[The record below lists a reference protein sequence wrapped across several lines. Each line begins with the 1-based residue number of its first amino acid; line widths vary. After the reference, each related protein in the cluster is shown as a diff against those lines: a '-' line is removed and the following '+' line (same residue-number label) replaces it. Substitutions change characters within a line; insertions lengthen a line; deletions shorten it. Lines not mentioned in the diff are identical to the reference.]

1 MDFSNTFSS
10 NESFSSSL
18 NSNEKLFDEMDM
30 VDQWHICFEPILIA
44 TNFLEF
50 FSIIVREMEESAK
63 TFVDLEIGV

>member
-1 MDFSNTFSS
+1 
-10 NESFSSSL
+10 
-18 NSNEKLFDEMDM
+18 LFDEMDM